1 MSQELLISD
10 ALDIFVMV
18 EMTATELN
26 KHSFWVYTTPADFA
40 LPRLGGSTGRV
51 WCSVLVSVISE
62 YGAVCWYL

>member
-26 KHSFWVYTTPADFA
+26 KHSFRVYTTPADFA
-40 LPRLGGSTGRV
+40 LLRLGQ
-51 WCSVLVSVISE
+51 LAE